1 MGIPEGKRSRTKNQ
15 IRFYE
20 KDSIEILFASS
31 EHTFPLHS
39 HECFCFG
46 VVEEGCVTFT
56 VNGVRKKLLPGMV
69 FLVPSNIGVL
79 IQAEGRYRYITI
91 CIKGKWKE
99 QLKPLKFR
107 DYFLTFSSSEA
118 IRGLCM
124 DYIEGGSAKTFLEAL
139 VALMQPVIAH
149 QAEKSTERA
158 GRILAEAAC
167 EYIRSHAQEKF
178 SLDALADAVHVSKYY
193 LVKVFKREMGV
204 TPHQYDVQV
213 KMHFARERIL
223 GSSQKEVDLAM
234 ELDFNDQS
242 HLCNLFRKQMGI
254 SLQDYKKNHKEL

>member
-1 MGIPEGKRSRTKNQ
+1 MPERKRSRMKNH

-20 KDSIEILFASS
+20 KDSIEILFACS

-46 VVEEGCVTFT
+46 VVEEGSVTFT
-56 VNGVRKKLLPGMV
+56 INGVRKTLLPGMV
-69 FLVPSNIGVL
+69 FLVPSNTGVL
-79 IQAEGRYRYITI
+79 IEAEERYRYITV
-91 CIKGKWKE
+91 CLKNEWKK
-99 QLKPLKFR
+99 QLKSLEFR
-107 DYFLTFSSSEA
+107 DYFLTFPSSET
-118 IRGLCM
+118 IRGLCRN
-124 DYIEGGSAKTFLEAL
+124 YIEDGSAETFVNAL
-139 VALMQPVIAH
+139 LALMQPVIADRT
-149 QAEKSTERA
+149 EEIEERA
-158 GRILAEAAC
+158 GRCMAEAAC

-223 GSSQKEVDLAM
+223 GSQKEVDLAM

-254 SLQDYKKNHKEL
+254 SLQDYKKNYREL

>member
-1 MGIPEGKRSRTKNQ
+1 MKNQ

-20 KDSIEILFASS
+20 KDSIEILFAYS

-56 VNGVRKKLLPGMV
+56 VNGVRKTLLPGMA
-69 FLVPSNIGVL
+69 FLVPSNVGVI
-79 IQAEGRYRYITI
+79 IQAEGRYRYITV
-91 CIKGKWKE
+91 CLKNEWKE
-99 QLKPLKFR
+99 QLKSLEFR
-107 DYFLTFSSSEA
+107 DYYLTFPSSET
-118 IRGLCM
+118 IRGLCGK
-124 DYIEGGSAKTFLEAL
+124 YIENGSAEIFVKELL
-139 VALMQPVIAH
+139 ALMRPVFADR
-149 QAEKSTERA
+149 TEENAGTA
-158 GRILAEAAC
+158 GRSLAEAAC

-178 SLDALADAVHVSKYY
+178 SLDTLANAVHISKYY
-193 LVKVFKREMGV
+193 LVKIFKREMGV

-213 KMHFARERIL
+213 KMHFVRERIL
-223 GSSQKEVDLAM
+223 GSQKEVDLAM

-254 SLQDYKKNHKEL
+254 SLRDYKRNYKEL